1 MNRGMA
7 NENAKIEA
15 LEHGLMRAWMAGE
28 SKAMRRSL
36 SARFR
41 LVIGG
46 AAPVLLDRKS
56 LVEAAGER
64 WLLESYRFGAEV
76 YARQV
81 DGIGI
86 FATALEMEASI
97 DGVDVAGSWWLAD
110 SWRKSSIGRQWRL
123 VDRQLSRADATPA
136 LGQAVRALQLWR

>member
-1 MNRGMA
+1 MA
-7 NENAKIEA
+7 NEDAKVEA

-28 SKAMRRSL
+28 SKAMRKIL

-64 WLLESYRFGAEV
+64 WLLKGYRFGAGV

-86 FATALEMEASI
+86 FAAELEMEASI
-97 DGVDVAGSWWLAD
+97 DGLDASGSWWLAD
-110 SWRKSSIGRQWRL
+110 SWRKSSIGRQWQL
-123 VDRQLSRADATPA
+123 VDRQLSRADGSAA
-136 LGQAVRALQLWR
+136 LGKSVRALQLWR